1 MGIEGNEKADREAKR
16 YTRESRT
23 MVIKPTQV
31 EGIVYEIRWSNKDI
45 EKLLRKVIKQLINS
59 INRAEWTFT
68 GNDHNKLHGARKDL
82 MDWKVFR
89 RIMRKHKSREGNSLE
104 ENRKWIFKI
113 KCFNRLLP
121 TLDKR

>member
-23 MVIKPTQV
+23 TVIKPTQV

-45 EKLLRKVIKQLINS
+45 EKPLRKVIKQLINS

-82 MDWKVFR
+82 IDWKVFR

-104 ENRKWIFKI
+104 ENRK
-113 KCFNRLLP
+113 
-121 TLDKR
+121 